1 MLEFTEKSFKML
13 TICMFMLT
21 DFMALFGSYGY
32 VIAVSSY
39 VSRSLNLCFLI
50 YYINKV

>member
-1 MLEFTEKSFKML
+1 MLGFTEKSFKML

-39 VSRSLNLCFLI
+39 ISRSLNLCFPYII
-50 YYINKV
+50 YNKV